1 MDSEYSGDFAAAFW
15 LTMEATPEGAQ
26 GQVTFQLSVF
36 LPQPTNMAAIITT
49 TRTRDRIRFIMI
61 FSS

>member
-1 MDSEYSGDFAAAFW
+1 
-15 LTMEATPEGAQ
+15 MEATPEGAQ

-61 FSS
+61 YSS